1 MSEPKAAVLQR
12 LQAMQAEGLSLQKI
26 ADRLNHEGVPTLS
39 GKGRWQKGTIGQS
52 AGAGR
57 RGLMKVREIIA
68 LVEADGWYLVR
79 TRGDHR
85 QYKHPT
91 KPGRVTVSGHRN
103 DDIHPKT
110 LTSILTQAGL
120 RGRNP

>member
-1 MSEPKAAVLQR
+1 
-12 LQAMQAEGLSLQKI
+12 
-26 ADRLNHEGVPTLS
+26 
-39 GKGRWQKGTIGQS
+39 
-52 AGAGR
+52 
-57 RGLMKVREIIA
+57 MKVREVIT
-68 LVEADGWYLVR
+68 LVEADGRVLVR

-110 LTSILTQAGL
+110 LNSILTQAGL
-120 RGRNP
+120 RRRHP

>member
-1 MSEPKAAVLQR
+1 
-12 LQAMQAEGLSLQKI
+12 
-26 ADRLNHEGVPTLS
+26 
-39 GKGRWQKGTIGQS
+39 
-52 AGAGR
+52 
-57 RGLMKVREIIA
+57 MKVREVIA

-110 LTSILTQAGL
+110 LNSILTQAGL